1 MSDLFSIELYDRPRF
16 SNMSKFAWWSCH
28 FSYHQRVCNLREFSN
43 SYETAHRT
51 ENNSV
56 ICRRQCKTELKKT
69 VRIICCYVM
78 SDAAKFENP
87 NTGGFCAKSNTA
99 VITDS
104 VNNTNLREEKG
115 LSSEKIK
122 STDSRDNLA
131 TLLQERIIINS
142 STALKQWEQ
151 LNISVGEHTE
161 NAGSCLGK
169 FAQG

>member
-1 MSDLFSIELYDRPRF
+1 MELYDRPRF
-16 SNMSKFAWWSCH
+16 SNMPKFTWWSWN

-51 ENNSV
+51 EKYSA
-56 ICRRQCKTELKKT
+56 ICRRQCKTELKKKT
-69 VRIICCYVM
+69 VGIICCYMM

-87 NTGGFCAKSNTA
+87 NTLGFCAKSNTA
-99 VITDS
+99 VVSDS

-122 STDSRDNLA
+122 STDWDNLV

-151 LNISVGEHTE
+151 LNILMGEHTE
-161 NAGSCLGK
+161 NGSCLGK